1 MGRVP
6 TIAYDEAKARRSQGV
21 RLAGVLGALSH
32 ALDLTEGQPEGHCVR
47 CTYIGLTIGR
57 EIGLP
62 TEALSDLYYTILM
75 KDLGCSSNAARI
87 CSLYLADDLAFKR
100 DFKEIDGSLSAAL
113 RFVLRHTGMQAGM
126 AERFRAIIHILR
138 NGGDIARELIE
149 TRCRRGAEIARRLR
163 FSEAVQ
169 QGILDLDEHW
179 DGGGKPEGL
188 TGSAIH
194 LFARIA
200 LLAQVV
206 DVFRTGEGP
215 AAAIAE
221 ARNRAGSWFDPDLV
235 AALERVASRPGFW
248 DTLASDDLG
257 PQVFD
262 LEPSQAIRTVD
273 DDYLDDIADAFSE
286 VVDAKSPFTAG
297 HSRRVAVFADM
308 VAEELALTPEHRR
321 WLKRAALL
329 HDIGKLGVSNSILDK
344 QGRPT
349 DEEWVALKRHA
360 ALTEAVLSRVS
371 VFADMAATAAAHHE
385 RLDGRGYPR
394 GLSGEA
400 ISLESRILMVADIF
414 DALTADRPFRAA
426 MPVSRA
432 LAILHEDVGTAVD
445 PECLSALERGLAR
458 LSAAAA

>member
-1 MGRVP
+1 
-6 TIAYDEAKARRSQGV
+6 
-21 RLAGVLGALSH
+21 
-32 ALDLTEGQPEGHCVR
+32 
-47 CTYIGLTIGR
+47 
-57 EIGLP
+57 
-62 TEALSDLYYTILM
+62 
-75 KDLGCSSNAARI
+75 
-87 CSLYLADDLAFKR
+87 
-100 DFKEIDGSLSAAL
+100 
-113 RFVLRHTGMQAGM
+113 
-126 AERFRAIIHILR
+126 
-138 NGGDIARELIE
+138 
-149 TRCRRGAEIARRLR
+149 
-163 FSEAVQ
+163 
-169 QGILDLDEHW
+169 
-179 DGGGKPEGL
+179 
-188 TGSAIH
+188 
-194 LFARIA
+194 
-200 LLAQVV
+200 
-206 DVFRTGEGP
+206 
-215 AAAIAE
+215 
-221 ARNRAGSWFDPDLV
+221 
-235 AALERVASRPGFW
+235 VASRPGFW
-248 DTLASDDLG
+248 DTLASNDLG

-414 DALTADRPFRAA
+414 DALTADRPYRAA